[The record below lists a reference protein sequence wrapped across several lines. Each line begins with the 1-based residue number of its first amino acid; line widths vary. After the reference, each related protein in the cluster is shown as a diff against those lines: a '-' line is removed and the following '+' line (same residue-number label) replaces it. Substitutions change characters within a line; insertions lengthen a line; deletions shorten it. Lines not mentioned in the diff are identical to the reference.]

1 MEEQKRV
8 EVIQR
13 VFRGE
18 VTMAEAAMV
27 LGVTERH
34 SYRIK
39 ARIREEGVK
48 GVIHGN
54 RGRICDRKLPIKTH
68 RRIVELA
75 KGKYRGFNDHHLTEK
90 LTDEEGIELSREK
103 VRQVLKSGI

>member
-1 MEEQKRV
+1 MKTIVQTMEEQKRV

-39 ARIREEGVK
+39 ARIPRRYPRMTHLCSFKMTHPKPTVSQYCLNCPTLQRAGHVK
-48 GVIHGN
+48 G
-54 RGRICDRKLPIKTH
+54 PQ
-68 RRIVELA
+68 A
-75 KGKYRGFNDHHLTEK
+75 
-90 LTDEEGIELSREK
+90 SRFER
-103 VRQVLKSGI
+103 VSSLGP